1 MPKQPPTALL
11 LPLLLLGACRTQTHP
26 RYADA
31 PCSAPAPVL
40 ETSAWLQAPTNTPW
54 RARRTFTLARPP
66 RDARLRLACD
76 TGTYT
81 LSVNGQPVRAD
92 RTFATR
98 PAPAAAYFDE
108 LPLILAKGTNQ
119 IDLLLTDTPR
129 FICEI
134 LADGDCLGSDHHWL
148 TSDTPDA
155 EPVAAARECDPGPVT
170 YWTDARPIQPP
181 PPTATFTCS
190 NTTLQNGWTNA
201 LQTLRPEA
209 IPPAIR
215 CLLAP
220 AFEPTLK
227 ADLVYR
233 FLARMDTPE
242 TILALRDY
250 WRWTGDRAFVSDLYP
265 QIWRTLSRRRALPS
279 GLWEP
284 INRARETPPPNRIA
298 DNIRQLS
305 LLSAAAELAGA
316 TDRIK
321 EAKAF
326 AVARERLRSALAHE
340 RRGDGLYAAHP
351 EVNALAVLAGCALE
365 QRDFLRKHLLSAPAS
380 ERTIEALGRLARTPE
395 EVDAVLRKSAELG
408 HGSVQVPIELVA
420 GLKVLEPAASRVAL
434 APNPGSL
441 ERFELAV
448 STPPQG
454 PEGSSGRLEL
464 AWRKCGEG
472 SRARVRVPAGTT
484 VEMRYPVGEA
494 VRALRVNGE
503 LLWRRS
509 RGTIIQKRFRLYG
522 LRDGRLAFELPAGE
536 WTIDAAE
543 STALRPADAF

>member
-1 MPKQPPTALL
+1 MPKNAPTALL
-11 LPLLLLGACRTQTHP
+11 LPLLLLGACRTPPLP
-26 RYADA
+26 RYTDA

-40 ETSAWLQAPTNTPW
+40 ETSAWLQAPTNAPW
-54 RARRTFTLARPP
+54 RARRTFTLSRTP
-66 RDARLRLACD
+66 RDARLRLACG

-81 LSVNGQPVRAD
+81 LTVNGQPIRAN
-92 RTFATR
+92 RSFATR
-98 PAPAAAYFDE
+98 PAPHATYFDE

-134 LADGDCLGSDHHWL
+134 LADGDILGSDHHWL
-148 TSDTPDA
+148 TADAPDA
-155 EPVAAARECDPGPVT
+155 QPVDAARECDPGPVA

-190 NTTLQNGWTNA
+190 NSNLQNAWTNA

-209 IPPAIR
+209 IPADIR

-220 AFEPTLK
+220 SSEPTLK
-227 ADLVYR
+227 AELLYR

-250 WRWTGDRAFVSDLYP
+250 WRWTGDRAFVGDLYP

-284 INRARETPPPNRIA
+284 ANRGKETRPSNRIA
-298 DNIRQLS
+298 DNIQQLL

-316 TDRIK
+316 TGRIK

-326 AVARERLRSALAHE
+326 AVARERLRSALARE

-351 EVNALAVLAGCALE
+351 EVNALAVLAGCSLE
-365 QRDFLRKHLLSAPAS
+365 QRDFWRKHLLSAPAS

-395 EVDAVLRKSAELG
+395 DVDAVLQKSAELG
-408 HGSVQVPIELVA
+408 QGSVQVPLELVA
-420 GLKVLEPAASRVAL
+420 GLKVLESAASRVAL
-434 APNPGSL
+434 APHPGSL

-454 PEGSSGRLEL
+454 PQGAGGRLEL
-464 AWRKCGEG
+464 AWAKEG
-472 SRARVRVPAGTT
+472 KGSHARVRVPAGMT
-484 VEMRYPVGEA
+484 VEMRYPVGEE
-494 VRALRVNGE
+494 VRALRVDGE

-509 RGTIIQKRFRLYG
+509 RGTVIQKRFRLYG

-536 WTIDAAE
+536 WVIDASE
-543 STALRPADAF
+543 STAIRPAAAL